1 MIVFAYVCNLVF
13 KRFFTYL
20 SVCFLV
26 TFLSSCSSSSSSKI
40 EVTAIEARD
49 PEAATGLKPKNLV
62 TSEHAM
68 VVAANPYAVEA
79 GLKVLKL
86 GGSAF
91 DAAIA
96 VQMVLTL
103 VEPQS
108 SGIGGGAFI
117 LHWDEE
123 KQKLTGLDGRETAPS
138 QANSEL
144 FFENGKPVSWHQAVV
159 GGRSVGVPG
168 IIAALELGHK
178 KYGKLPWKIL
188 FKSAIELS
196 EQGFVV
202 SPRLASL
209 LDKNLNPGVETLSV
223 SRDYFYPK
231 GQALQAGAVKTNPEL
246 AASLRLISQ
255 QGAQGFYQGQL
266 ASDIA
271 NAVQGSKIAPGLL
284 SLTDLANYQ
293 AKWREPIC
301 QPYHSYKVCGF
312 APPTS
317 GGTTVLSTLK
327 LLEPLHLA
335 DYEVNSTQAL
345 HLLTQAWRLSFADRN
360 HYVADSDFVNVP
372 LDKLFSDSYLNKRR
386 QLIDKN
392 KDMGFVEAGLFTV
405 DSGISYQQPSTTHIS
420 IVDQWGNAV
429 SMTSSIE
436 MAFGSAVM
444 VGGFLL
450 NNQLTDFAFTAEK
463 SGQLIAN
470 RVEANKRPRSSMAPT
485 IVFDQQNNFKGALG
499 SPGGARIINYVSQT
513 LIGLIDWQLDIQS
526 AIDLPKITNLNGS
539 TAVEAGTNLADQA
552 DYFSGLGHEVV
563 VRDLNSGLHGIWLE
577 SGKLTGGADPRREG
591 VAMGY

>member
-1 MIVFAYVCNLVF
+1 MIVFTCVCNGFNSRLKLYLV
-13 KRFFTYL
+13 T
-20 SVCFLV
+20 CFL
-26 TFLSSCSSSSSSKI
+26 TFLLSACSFNKTVEI
-40 EVTAIEARD
+40 TKFEARD
-49 PEAATGLKPKNLV
+49 PEAATGIKHKDLLITDN
-62 TSEHAM
+62 AM
-68 VVAANPYAVEA
+68 VAAANPYAVEA
-79 GLKVLKL
+79 GLRILKL

-123 KQKLTGLDGRETAPS
+123 TRKLTGLDGRETAPQS
-138 QANSEL
+138 ATSEL
-144 FFENGKPVSWHQAVV
+144 FFENGQPVSWHKAVV

-168 IIAALELGHK
+168 VIAALELGHK
-178 KYGKLPWKIL
+178 KYGRLPWKIL
-188 FKSAIELS
+188 FKSAIELA

-209 LDKNLNPGVETLSV
+209 LDKKLNPGVELLAA
-223 SRDYFYPK
+223 SRDYFYPS
-231 GQALQAGAVKTNPEL
+231 GQAIQAGQLKVNPEL
-246 AASLRLISQ
+246 ATSLKQ
-255 QGAQGFYQGQL
+255 VAQHGAKGFYQGEL
-266 ASDIA
+266 AADIVD
-271 NAVQGSKIAPGLL
+271 AVRNTSVAPGLL
-284 SLTDLANYQ
+284 SLNDLASYQ

-317 GGTTVLSTLK
+317 GGTTVLATLK
-327 LLEPLHLA
+327 LLEPFKLNEYPA
-335 DYEVNSTQAL
+335 NSVEAL

-360 HYVADSDFVNVP
+360 HYLADPDFIDVP
-372 LDKLFSDSYLNKRR
+372 VEQLLSSEYLRTRR
-386 QLIDKN
+386 QLIDN
-392 KDMGFVEAGLFTV
+392 TRDMGLAQAGLF
-405 DSGISYQQPSTTHIS
+405 DASAGLSHQQPSTTHIS

-450 NNQLTDFAFTAEK
+450 NNQLTDFAFSPEK
-463 SGQLIAN
+463 SGELIAN

-485 IVFDQQNNFKGALG
+485 IVFDQDDNFKGALG

-513 LIGLIDWQLDIQS
+513 LIGLIDWQLDIKS

-539 TAVEAGTNLADQA
+539 TAVEAGTNLAEQA

-563 VRDLNSGLHGIWLE
+563 VRDLNSGLHGIWVKG
-577 SGKLTGGADPRREG
+577 GKLTGGADPRREG